1 MKVFSPLRESFD
13 YNLYGYPIWY
23 IKRKRFEWTLL
34 ITSSVIGLLIIF
46 TPLGFSSTIKMI
58 LWLVPF
64 SMEILAIIM
73 GFMRYRLL
81 KDLENDPL
89 RCDCGGH
96 YVDPDELGFVSDGY
110 YLICDNDDVG
120 DGWACEKKIV
130 NPSIESQQRREGS

>member
-130 NPSIESQQRREGS
+130 NPSIESQQRRLE

>member
-130 NPSIESQQRREGS
+130 NPSIESQQRRDG

>member
-58 LWLVPF
+58 LWLVLF

-130 NPSIESQQRREGS
+130 NPSIESQQRRDG

>member
-13 YNLYGYPIWY
+13 YKLYGYPIWY

-130 NPSIESQQRREGS
+130 NPSIESQQRRDG